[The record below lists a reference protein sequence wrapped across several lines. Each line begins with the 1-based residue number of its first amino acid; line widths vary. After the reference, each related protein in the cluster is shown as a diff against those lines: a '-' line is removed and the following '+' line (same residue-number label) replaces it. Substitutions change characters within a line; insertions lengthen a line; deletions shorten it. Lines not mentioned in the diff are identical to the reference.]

1 MTEIEIQHPRLNED
15 VPDSTI
21 LQYVRRENRQLRQ
34 ENEEL
39 KARVKQQDIAI
50 HDFKQW
56 QAKVAEYNWRY
67 WVQKGCELM
76 ENPPG
81 EAERKALVAVLDRV
95 NPFAEQI
102 AKAKQTLK
110 KFRTEIKQL
119 AKMEA
124 ALDEEPSNGEVK
136 ISLE

>member
-1 MTEIEIQHPRLNED
+1 MTDIEMQHPRLNED

-21 LQYVRRENRQLRQ
+21 LQYIRRENQQLRQ

-39 KARVKQQDIAI
+39 KTELKKRDIAI

-56 QAKVAEYNWRY
+56 QAKIAEYNWLY

-81 EAERKALVAVLDRV
+81 EAERKALVSVLEQV

-102 AKAKQTLK
+102 GKAKKALK
-110 KFRTEIKQL
+110 TFREEVKRL
-119 AKMEA
+119 AKMGVGLVEEQEA
-124 ALDEEPSNGEVK
+124 N
-136 ISLE
+136 

>member
-1 MTEIEIQHPRLNED
+1 MTEIDIQHPRLNED

-21 LQYVRRENRQLRQ
+21 LQYVKRENRQLRQ

-39 KARVKQQDIAI
+39 KAELRKRDIAI

-56 QAKVAEYNWRY
+56 QAKVAEYNWLY
-67 WVQKGCELM
+67 WVRKGCELM

-81 EAERKALVAVLDRV
+81 EEERKALVAVLTRV

-102 AKAKQTLK
+102 AKVKQTIK
-110 KFRTEIKQL
+110 KLRTEIRQL

-124 ALDEEPSNGEVK
+124 ALGETT
-136 ISLE
+136 E